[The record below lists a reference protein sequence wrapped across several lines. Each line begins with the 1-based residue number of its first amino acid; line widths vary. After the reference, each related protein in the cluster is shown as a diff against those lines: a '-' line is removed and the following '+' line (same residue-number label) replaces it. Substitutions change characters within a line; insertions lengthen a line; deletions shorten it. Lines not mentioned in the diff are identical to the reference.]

1 LTQKEVA
8 EYLGIASRT
17 VQRYAEQG
25 KLHCTYEPGPTGGH
39 RPVYDREEVEKFKK
53 QMGASENGSGA
64 SVGLSRRSPG
74 GASPEQLEKLVEAA
88 LIRVQALPHLTVPRI
103 RTTEKLTLT
112 LAEAA
117 ELSGLSRGFLREAI
131 AKKKLKGIRGAGRG
145 FRIKRSDLE
154 TFVRGLS

>member
-1 LTQKEVA
+1 MTQKEVA

-39 RPVYDREEVEKFKK
+39 RPVYDRDEVEKFKK
-53 QMGASENGSGA
+53 QIDSGNGNGGAP
-64 SVGLSRRSPG
+64 VGLSVRRPG
-74 GASPEQLEKLVEAA
+74 GASVEDLVQSVQAA
-88 LIRVQALPHLTVPRI
+88 LLRVESLPRLTVMQI

-112 LAEAA
+112 IAEAA
-117 ELSGLSRGFLREAI
+117 ELSGLARGFLREAI
-131 AKKKLKGIRGAGRG
+131 AKGKLKGIRGAGRG

-154 TFVRGLS
+154 TFVRGLV

>member
-1 LTQKEVA
+1 
-8 EYLGIASRT
+8 
-17 VQRYAEQG
+17 
-25 KLHCTYEPGPTGGH
+25 
-39 RPVYDREEVEKFKK
+39 VEKFKK

-74 GASPEQLEKLVEAA
+74 GASVEDLVQSVQAALLRVEA
-88 LIRVQALPHLTVPRI
+88 LPRLTVMQI